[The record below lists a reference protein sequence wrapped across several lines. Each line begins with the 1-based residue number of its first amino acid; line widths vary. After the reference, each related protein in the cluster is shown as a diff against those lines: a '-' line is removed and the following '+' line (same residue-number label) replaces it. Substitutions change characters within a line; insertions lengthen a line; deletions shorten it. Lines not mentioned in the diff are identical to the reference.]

1 MSWFP
6 ASAEKCCS
14 SGKLELKLTKI
25 LTIMRKILLSA
36 LLLVCSI
43 AVCSALTREG
53 LTEYKLD
60 NGLTVML
67 WEDHDAPDVTG
78 YIVVRAGAVDEPAEY
93 TGLAHYLEHMLFK
106 GTQRIGALDWNAE
119 KPIYDSIIALYDQYS
134 EATDP
139 KVREELATQINECS
153 MRQAKISSL
162 EDFFV
167 LLDLIGA
174 EGVNA
179 YTSYDLTAY
188 HNSFPAA
195 EMYRWLTIF
204 SDRLIDPVFRTF
216 QAELENVFEEYNMYA
231 NDPSSQVRKQLYADI
246 FKGSP
251 YERDV
256 IGLPEHLKNPR
267 LSKLIEFYE
276 TWYVPNNMALIIVGD
291 FDTETTKPMIAE
303 TFGRLE
309 PKELPERPS
318 YPEVSFEGNPSK
330 HYKLGYNPQ
339 VAWIYNGVKEG
350 DEDQDVLD
358 FVCALLY
365 NGEIGL
371 LDKINTKGDVSQAYA
386 YSDARRNSGR
396 IIIAA
401 VPYYDA
407 NQQMFES
414 DKATHAIVM
423 KEIEKI
429 KRGEIDDALIA
440 NVKRLYAQSEKVSE
454 ESPSTKMNALV
465 DAFTYGKPIDDIFTQ
480 NEKIQNLTKEEIARV
495 AKKYFDAPYM
505 TISFDEDDKT
515 PKAKPLPKPN
525 IKPVEPSHEE
535 TPYAKAF
542 KQLPKAEMKQTFNDF
557 NDVQIIKID
566 ENITLHYTPNTKNDV
581 FSLALQYGVGEHE
594 MPLLPYATMLMN
606 DAGVMGE
613 KPLKGEDFKVQLAEL
628 GAYVS
633 YGCDDSYFTV
643 STSGEDGNMNKIMN
657 MITRQLLMPYLEQKQ
672 LDAVK
677 GSEFFSRLSRQKRT
691 AVQKSALLQYALYG
705 QKSSYLDEVK
715 FIDVWNLDGVQVQ
728 RLVASARTYALDVY
742 YCGSLT
748 PEQLIAELP
757 LTEGMQASTSP
768 FVQDRVTYDKPTVLF
783 LPNSNVQQADLYFY
797 INGRPYDIASDVQ
810 SDAFNQYMSG
820 GFTGLIMYE
829 IREKRS
835 MAYTA
840 YGVDATPILPGKNC
854 YFYGYVG
861 TQSDKVVDAISAYMD
876 ILNDMPID
884 STNMEA
890 LRASLRQAGQTAK
903 PSMRRKSMVYEYW
916 QRLGYTDDPARINA
930 AAIDALTIEDIQA
943 FYEQNIKGKPVT
955 IILMG
960 DPKKID
966 LKAIEK
972 KMGCKVTKL
981 SPAKIFNS
989 VDELYDAVM

>member
-1 MSWFP
+1 MKKF
-6 ASAEKCCS
+6 
-14 SGKLELKLTKI
+14 
-25 LTIMRKILLSA
+25 LLSA
-36 LLLVCSI
+36 LLLIGSI
-43 AVCSALTREG
+43 AMSSALTREG

-78 YIVVRAGAVDEPAEY
+78 YVVVRAGAVDEPAEY

-106 GTQRIGALDWNAE
+106 GTQKIGALDWEAE

-139 KVREELATQINECS
+139 KVRESLATQINECS

-204 SDRLIDPVFRTF
+204 SDRLINPVFRTF

-231 NDPSSQVRKQLYADI
+231 NDPSSQAQKQLMADI

-276 TWYVPNNMALIIVGD
+276 TWYVPNNMALIIVGN
-291 FDTETTKPMIAE
+291 FDTEKTKPMIEE
-303 TFGRLE
+303 TFGRLQ

-318 YPEVSFEGNPSK
+318 YPEVSFEGNPTK
-330 HYKLGYNPQ
+330 HYNLGYNPELFL
-339 VAWIYNGVKEG
+339 VYNGVKEG
-350 DEDQDVLD
+350 DPDQEVLD
-358 FVCALLY
+358 FIELLLN
-365 NGEIGL
+365 NGSIGV
-371 LDKINTKGDVSQAYA
+371 LDNLSIKGDVSSIGVYMD
-386 YSDARRNSGR
+386 SRRNSGR
-396 IIIAA
+396 IIVEA

-414 DKATHAIVM
+414 DAQTKSLIM
-423 KEIEKI
+423 RELDKI
-429 KRGEIDDALIA
+429 KKGDISDELIA
-440 NVKRLYAQSEKVSE
+440 NIKRLYSEIEMQVTE
-454 ESPSTKMNALV
+454 RPSYKMNLLV
-465 DAFTYGKPIDDIFTQ
+465 NAFTYGESTDK
-480 NEKIQNLTKEEIARV
+480 KIARYERLQSLTKEEIVRV

-505 TISFDEDDKT
+505 TVSFDEATKSW
-515 PKAKPLPKPN
+515 KANPIPKPN

-535 TPYAKAF
+535 TDYAKAF
-542 KQLPKAEMKQTFNDF
+542 KQLPHEQMVRTFNNF
-557 NDVQIIKID
+557 NDVQVSTIA
-566 ENITLHYTPNTKNDV
+566 ENVTLHYTPNTKNDL
-581 FSLALQYGVGEHE
+581 FTLTLRYGIGEHE
-594 MPLLPYATMLMN
+594 MPLLPYVTALMSN
-606 DAGVMGE
+606 AGIMGSPVLE
-613 KPLKGEDFKVQLAEL
+613 GKDFNVKMMEVGGEIDYA
-628 GAYVS
+628 
-633 YGCDDSYFTV
+633 CDDSYFYINIW
-643 STSGEDGNMNKIMN
+643 GLDENMDKIMN
-657 MITRQLLMPYLEQKQ
+657 LVTRQLLMPYLEQKQ
-672 LDAVK
+672 LDAIK
-677 GSEFFSRLSRQKRT
+677 GSVFYDRLSRQKRT
-691 AVQKSALLQYALYG
+691 AVQKSALLSYALYG
-705 QKSSYLDEVK
+705 KKSPYLDEVP
-715 FIDVWNLDGVQVQ
+715 FADIWQLGLPRVQSLIAQ
-728 RLVASARTYALDVY
+728 AREYALDVF
-742 YCGSLT
+742 YCGTL
-748 PEQLIAELP
+748 PQDKLIANLP
-757 LTEGMQASTSP
+757 LTEGMKPSNSP
-768 FVQDRVTYDKPTVLF
+768 FIQDRQSYDKPTVLF
-783 LPNSNVQQADLYFY
+783 LPNSNVQQADIYFY
-797 INGRPYDIASDVQ
+797 INGRPYDIASDVA

-840 YGVDATPILPGKNC
+840 YGVDATPSLPGKDC
-854 YFYGYVG
+854 YFYGYIG

-876 ILNDMPID
+876 IINDMPID

-890 LRASLRQAGQTAK
+890 LRAALSQAGQSAK
-903 PSMRRKSMVYEYW
+903 PSMRSKASTFEYW
-916 QRLGYTDDPARINA
+916 KMLGYKDDPAKINA
-930 AAIDALTIEDIQA
+930 DAIDALTIEDIQA
-943 FYEQNIKGKPVT
+943 FYEQNIKGKPMT

-966 LKAIEK
+966 LKAIQTK
-972 KMGCKVTKL
+972 LGCKVTKV
-981 SPAKIFNS
+981 STAKLFN
-989 VDELYDAVM
+989 DTQELMDAVMPAGGY

>member
-1 MSWFP
+1 M
-6 ASAEKCCS
+6 K
-14 SGKLELKLTKI
+14 KI
-25 LTIMRKILLSA
+25 LFSA

-43 AVCSALTREG
+43 AVGSAFTREG

-78 YIVVRAGAVDEPAEY
+78 YIVVRAGAVDEPVEY

-106 GTQRIGALDWNAE
+106 GTERIGALDWNAE

-134 EATDP
+134 DATDP
-139 KVREELATQINECS
+139 KVRESLATQINEAS

-188 HNSFPAA
+188 HNSFPAS

-204 SDRLIDPVFRTF
+204 SDRLINPVFRTF

-231 NDPSSQVRKQLYADI
+231 NEPSSQVQKQLMADI
-246 FKGSP
+246 YAGCP

-267 LSKLIEFYE
+267 LSRLIEFYN

-291 FDTETTKPMIAE
+291 FDTETAKPMIAE
-303 TFGRLE
+303 TFSRLE
-309 PKELPERPS
+309 AKPLPERPT
-318 YPEVSFEGNPSK
+318 YPEVSFAGNPSK
-330 HYKLGYNPQ
+330 HYNLGYNPQ
-339 VAWIYNGVKEG
+339 VAWVYNGVKEG

-365 NGEIGL
+365 NGQIGL
-371 LDKINTKGDVSQAYA
+371 LDKINTKGEVSQAYA
-386 YSDARRNSGR
+386 YCDTRRNTGR
-396 IIIAA
+396 IIVAA

-414 DKATHAIVM
+414 DKATKAIVM
-423 KEIEKI
+423 REIDKI
-429 KRGEIDDALIA
+429 KRGEIDDALIT
-440 NVKRLYAQSEKVSE
+440 NVKRMYAQSEKVAE
-454 ESPSTKMNALV
+454 ENPSSKMNALV
-465 DAFTYGKPIDDIFTQ
+465 DAFTYGKPIDDIFTA
-480 NEKIQNLTKEEIARV
+480 NEKIQNLTKEEIVRV

-505 TISFDEDDKT
+505 TISFDEDTKT
-515 PKAKPLPKPN
+515 PKAKTLPKPN

-535 TPYAKAF
+535 TEYAKAF

-557 NDVQIIKID
+557 NDVTVSKLD

-581 FSLALQYGVGEHE
+581 FTMTLRYGVGEHE
-594 MPLLPYATMLMN
+594 MPLLPYATVLME
-606 DAGVMGE
+606 DAGIMGN
-613 KPLKGEDFKVQLAEL
+613 PATKGEDFKVQLAEL
-628 GAYVS
+628 GASVS
-633 YGCDDSYFTV
+633 YGCSDSYFTI
-643 STSGEDGNMNKIMN
+643 SISGEDGNMNQIMN
-657 MITRQLLMPYLEQKQ
+657 LVNRQLLMPYLEQKQ
-672 LDAVK
+672 LDNVK
-677 GSEFFSRLSRQKRT
+677 GGEFFSRLSRQKRT
-691 AVQKSALLQYALYG
+691 AVQKSALLQYGLYG
-705 QKSSYLDEVK
+705 KKSAYLDEVK
-715 FIDVWNLDGVQVQ
+715 FADIWALDGVQVQ
-728 RLVASARTYALDVY
+728 RLIASARTYALDVF
-742 YCGSLT
+742 YCGTLT
-748 PEQLIAELP
+748 QEQLVPELP
-757 LTEGMQASTSP
+757 LTEGMQPSNSP
-768 FVQDRVTYDKPTVLF
+768 FIQDRVAYTKPTILF

-797 INGRPYDIASDVQ
+797 INGRPYDIASDVY

-840 YGVDATPILPGKNC
+840 YGVDRTPSLPGKDC
-854 YFYGYVG
+854 YFYGYIG
-861 TQSDKVVDAISAYMD
+861 TQSDKVVDAISTYLD
-876 ILNDMPID
+876 IINDMPID

-890 LRASLRQAGQTAK
+890 LRAALRQAGQTAK
-903 PSMRRKSMVYEYW
+903 PSMRGKASTYEYW
-916 QRLGYTDDPARINA
+916 KRLGYNEDPAKVNKA
-930 AAIDALTIEDIQA
+930 KIDALTIEDIEA
-943 FYEQNIKGKPVT
+943 FYKQNIQGKPIT
-955 IILMG
+955 IIMMG

-966 LKAIEK
+966 IKAIEK
-972 KMGCKVTKL
+972 KVGCKVTKL
-981 SPAKIFNS
+981 SPGKLFNS
-989 VDELYDAVM
+989 VDELYDAIM